1 MINWFGDVFLA
12 EQSGRIEWP
21 IGLFFWLVMGGSS
34 RTATSQERR
43 QAGHLISSFLP
54 FSSIKSTK
62 VEVDLIGLLN
72 GNGAESEETNGK
84 TTAPRASW
92 LVVGYELPAPLRA
105 TTPKANSL
113 LVPFLCGLACLL
125 RKGKRRAHANH
136 KPTKRGNPTLSLC
149 LVLCWLRV

>member
-92 LVVGYELPAPLRA
+92 LVVGYELPAPLAARQHI
-105 TTPKANSL
+105 PSIHPFIDSI
-113 LVPFLCGLACLL
+113 VPLAP
-125 RKGKRRAHANH
+125 RFS
-136 KPTKRGNPTLSLC
+136 PSTKEREPNPFSF
-149 LVLCWLRV
+149 VGWEERS